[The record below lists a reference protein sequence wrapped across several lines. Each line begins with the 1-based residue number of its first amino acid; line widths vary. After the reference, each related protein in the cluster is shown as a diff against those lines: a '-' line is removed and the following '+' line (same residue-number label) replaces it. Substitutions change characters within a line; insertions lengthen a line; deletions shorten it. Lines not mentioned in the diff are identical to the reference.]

1 MRDQYDGA
9 PPLVLLPEQAEDDVA
24 VLGVQIPGRFVG
36 KQQTWIEN
44 QRTRDRHTLLF
55 PAGQRGYGLIEKR
68 LDLQRRGKL
77 PNAAPLGTARIQRRQ
92 QDILAAGERRDQIV
106 ALKDKADIVEA
117 QLCVIG
123 MIAYAYAVEDVLAAV
138 VAFQKPEDIQKRRF
152 SRAGLADDRNIA
164 VPINMQVDILQ
175 HRSPIAFPD
184 MPKFDGKLIHAHH
197 PQSCGSPRR
206 SNRHP

>member
-1 MRDQYDGA
+1 MSRKDDTA
-9 PPLVLLPEQAEDDVA
+9 TLFVLLSQKIENNVPVFR
-24 VLGVQIPGRFVG
+24 VKVTGRFVG
-36 KQQTWIEN
+36 KKQAWVKN
-44 QRTRDRHTLLF
+44 QRSCDRHTLLF

-77 PNAAPLGTARIQRRQ
+77 PNAAHLGTARIQRRQ

-106 ALKDKADIVEA
+106 ALKDKADIVET